1 MTDAVAPKSDGR
13 INRSVVTRKKIVTAL
28 TALVYEGHLTPT
40 AEQVAQ
46 RAEVGLRTVFRH
58 FDDMDS
64 LYREISLDLEAQVA
78 PLLHVRLK
86 APTWKERVLE
96 SIDLRIEI
104 YDRVASHHLAAQV
117 HRHQSPYLAQN
128 LLDTAKLQ
136 RDRLQRLMPTDAKK
150 HSRLLEALDLVMSL
164 DAWTRLRREQRLST
178 ADARKVVRLAV
189 TALLSGA
196 APA

>member
-64 LYREISLDLEAQVA
+64 LYREISLDLEAQG
-78 PLLHVRLK
+78 K
-86 APTWKERVLE
+86 
-96 SIDLRIEI
+96 
-104 YDRVASHHLAAQV
+104 
-117 HRHQSPYLAQN
+117 
-128 LLDTAKLQ
+128 
-136 RDRLQRLMPTDAKK
+136 
-150 HSRLLEALDLVMSL
+150 
-164 DAWTRLRREQRLST
+164 
-178 ADARKVVRLAV
+178 RLA
-189 TALLSGA
+189 TA
-196 APA
+196 P